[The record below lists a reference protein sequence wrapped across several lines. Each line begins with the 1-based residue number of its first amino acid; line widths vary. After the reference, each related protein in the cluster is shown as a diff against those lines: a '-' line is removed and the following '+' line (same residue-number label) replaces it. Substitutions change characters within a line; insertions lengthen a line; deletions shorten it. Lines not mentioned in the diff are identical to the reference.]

1 MPAHLQQ
8 RAREVVYGGEW
19 EPPPAR
25 PAATLVLLRDGPD
38 GLQAALL
45 QRSDSLAFAKGMYVF
60 PGGAVDPGDEAL
72 GDPWLVAAIRETFEE
87 CGVLLA
93 SPNPTTGTAQLRDR
107 PFGQVLSRLGVR
119 PDFDALTPFAHW
131 VTPEVESR
139 RFDTRFYAAVV
150 PHGQDLGA
158 LTGEHQ
164 AIGWFRPSEA
174 LGLPMLPPTA
184 AVLNELSRFGSAQ
197 QALAVPRSPVPIM
210 PRPVATD
217 DGGIAWVLVDARNGG
232 RLA

>member
-1 MPAHLQQ
+1 MPEHMQQ
-8 RAREVVYGGEW
+8 RARDVVHGGDW

-25 PAATLVLLRDGPD
+25 PAATLVLLRDSVD

-45 QRSDSLAFAKGMYVF
+45 QRSDSLAFARGMYVF
-60 PGGAVDPGDEAL
+60 PGGAVDPEDEAL

-93 SPNPTTGTAQLRDR
+93 SPTPTTDTADLRDR

-119 PDFDALTPFAHW
+119 PDFEALTPFAHW

-150 PHGQDLGA
+150 PRGQDLGA

-164 AIGWFRPSEA
+164 AVGWFRPSDA

-184 AVLNELSRFGSAQ
+184 AVLHELSRFRSAQ
-197 QALAVPRSPVPIM
+197 RALAVTRTPLPIM

-217 DGGIAWVLVDARNGG
+217 DGGIEWVLVDARTGD